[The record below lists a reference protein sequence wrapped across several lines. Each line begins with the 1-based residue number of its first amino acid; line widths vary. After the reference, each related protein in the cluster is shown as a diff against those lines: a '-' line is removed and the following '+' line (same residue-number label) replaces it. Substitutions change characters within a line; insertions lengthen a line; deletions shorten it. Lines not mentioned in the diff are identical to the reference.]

1 MVPEAVAAGDS
12 EALFKSGGVD
22 VGATRCIKLSTIMVG
37 VGVRQ
42 WGSTALVNFRRRI
55 LWLFQAATSRGQGVA
70 SHTPPL

>member
-12 EALFKSGGVD
+12 EALLKSGGVD

-42 WGSTALVNFRRRI
+42 WGSTALVSFRRRI
-55 LWLFQAATSRGQGVA
+55 LWLFQAATSCGRGAVSSTP
-70 SHTPPL
+70 SH